1 MNYCIGVAAVGM
13 QVEGSANLRVRARWV
28 AIAIVLCL
36 LNQIKESVGGWGII
50 ETPIQ
55 IIVAHL
61 QQAPH
66 CTFWFKYP

>member
-13 QVEGSANLRVRARWV
+13 QVQGSANLRVRAKWV

-55 IIVAHL
+55 SIIAHL
-61 QQAPH
+61 PPVPH
-66 CTFWFKYP
+66 CTFQFK